1 VGSILSIKQLNIM
14 EIPKKWFVEV
24 TKENKDVLNDWRLSQ
39 PDLVPKHDHRFGPG
53 CLIIS
58 DGYGDK
64 SYFYLSGKESFLMEG
79 THEEI
84 SYEDF
89 KKYVLK
95 NEVDYTIPGTKL
107 PLITKD
113 TLKRCV
119 DWEDRSEDAPFGGS
133 RRDYISYGS
142 KMFKGHLYI
151 LNEKQGYIGSNYFMV
166 KLSDIQRLAKEQNF
180 NQKQEENMK
189 KITYQQAQNIIDV
202 ACEAW
207 KKELFTIWGQD
218 IIFKRNIEIT
228 ETFYQKMRKACTAPQ
243 NELFDDIFG
252 KDVISYKVG
261 DWVVGWFCKNDKY
274 SNKAWKIG
282 EVSDKY
288 VYPST
293 NLTHNTDLK
302 HLRLATDEEIIK
314 AQHIP
319 EGVAC
324 LVRDTKTSAWKLA
337 YSGGNGKFK
346 TADPTSYTWEYVQI
360 LDVNNLPKY

>member
-1 VGSILSIKQLNIM
+1 MGSILSIKQLNIM

-24 TKENKDVLNDWRLSQ
+24 TKENKVVLNAWRLSQ

-64 SYFYLSGKESFLMEG
+64 SYFYLSGKESFLKEG

-119 DWEDRSEDAPFGGS
+119 DWQYSSDDEPFLTNMKN
-133 RRDYISYGS
+133 YISYGP
-142 KMFKGHLYI
+142 KIYKGRLYI
-151 LNEKQGYIGSNYFMV
+151 LCEREEYRGRNYFMV
-166 KLSDIQRLAKEQNF
+166 KLSDIQRLAKEQNL
-180 NQKQEENMK
+180 NQKQIENMK
-189 KITYQQAQNIIDV
+189 QITYQQAQNIIDV
-202 ACEAW
+202 ACESW

-218 IIFKRNIEIT
+218 IIFKRKIKIT
-228 ETFYQKMRKACTAPQ
+228 EEFYQKMRRACTAPQ
-243 NELFDDIFG
+243 NVLFDDIFG
-252 KDVISYKVG
+252 KDSIPYKVG
-261 DWVVGWFCKNDKY
+261 DWVIGWFCKNEKY
-274 SNKAWKIG
+274 TEKAWQIR
-282 EVSDKY
+282 EISDKY
-288 VYPST
+288 VYPSS
-293 NLTHNTDLK
+293 NLTHNTDPV
-302 HLRLATDEEIIK
+302 HLRFATEEEIAVAKI
-314 AQHIP
+314 IP

-324 LVRDTKTSAWKLA
+324 LVRHTKTDSWRLV
-337 YSGGNGKFK
+337 YSNGKGRFK
-346 TADPTSYTWEYVQI
+346 GADSTTYTWEYVQV